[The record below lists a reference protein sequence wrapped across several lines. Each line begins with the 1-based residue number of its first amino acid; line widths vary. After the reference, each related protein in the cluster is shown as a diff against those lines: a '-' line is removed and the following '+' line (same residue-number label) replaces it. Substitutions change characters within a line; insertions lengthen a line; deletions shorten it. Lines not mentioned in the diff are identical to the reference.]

1 MLLKHS
7 TAATTEPPEKLIN
20 NREYQL
26 KNQLII
32 VDNKKKLYNFGFLYL
47 IILRIKQCSV
57 K

>member
-7 TAATTEPPEKLIN
+7 IAATTEPPEKLIN

-32 VDNKKKLYNFGFLYL
+32 VDNKKKLYNFGSLYL